1 MILFHHLGRK
11 INLKLLSL
19 VFLTNSLFCN
29 CCYTIVQSLQIAKI
43 DSFDRSLHSF
53 PQDEIRSKNKIETE
67 HTRLSIIPEY
77 LSLFILYKIKLI
89 VSFHWYFQRNLA
101 QKFDRDT
108 TSFLSCSRNNLIDS
122 HKFGTRRALAE
133 PTIIWSRSW
142 KMWYVSKN

>member
-1 MILFHHLGRK
+1 MILFHHLDRK
-11 INLKLLSL
+11 INLKLLLL

-53 PQDEIRSKNKIETE
+53 PQDEIRSKNRNWT
-67 HTRLSIIPEY
+67 HAIIYYTWNY
-77 LSLFILYKIKLI
+77 LSLFILYKVKLI